1 MLLSEIREYLK
12 QKIECPQW
20 YLNKMGGTKEESIT
34 IYNSIGLA
42 PRIAIGG
49 LENTSYTTKA
59 ISILVHWGKDSNKAE
74 LKAQEVYNAFFGQS
88 GLIGSKSV
96 KLFKMKTDS
105 PIYVGTD
112 SEGIIEYVIETI
124 IYYERN
130 DINGI

>member
-59 ISILVHWGKDSNKAE
+59 ISILVHCGKDSNKAE

-88 GLIGSKSV
+88 GLIGGKSV